1 MEKLL
6 EFLAGLVKV
15 LFGWDSESPAPETPR
30 ETTVEKAVTGWAP
43 RHTGTSM

>member
-30 ETTVEKAVTGWAP
+30 ET